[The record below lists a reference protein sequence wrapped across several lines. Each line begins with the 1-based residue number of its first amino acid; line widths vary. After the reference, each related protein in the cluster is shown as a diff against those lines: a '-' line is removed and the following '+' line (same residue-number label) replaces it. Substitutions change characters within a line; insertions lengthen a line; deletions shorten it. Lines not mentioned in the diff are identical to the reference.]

1 MRKPLTFIFLATIA
15 MTGCSKKT
23 TSGAAEECIKYSKV
37 PVSQIDKAS
46 AGTNGATTVY
56 FQVNSGCGQF
66 SKFIEKKSGNT
77 ITIDVEAVYKGCM
90 CTMDIPTRQT
100 SYKLKEKAAGTYYLK
115 FVSGENQFITDTVIV
130 K

>member
-1 MRKPLTFIFLATIA
+1 MRIPLTFIFLATIA

-23 TSGAAEECIKYSKV
+23 TSGATDDCIKYSKV

-46 AGTNGATTVY
+46 ASTNGKTNVY

-66 SKFIEKKSGNT
+66 NKFIEKKSGNT
-77 ITIDVEAVYKGCM
+77 ITIEVEAVYKGCM
-90 CTMDIPTRQT
+90 CTMDIPTRQAA
-100 SYKLKEKAAGTYYLK
+100 YQLKEKAAGTYYLQ
-115 FVSGENQFITDTVIV
+115 FVSGENTFITDTVIV

>member
-1 MRKPLTFIFLATIA
+1 MRIPLTFIFLATIA

-23 TSGAAEECIKYSKV
+23 TSGATDDCIKYGKA

-46 AGTNGATTVY
+46 ASGNNTTTVY
-56 FQVNSGCGQF
+56 FPVNSGCGQF

-90 CTMDIPTRQT
+90 CTMDIPTRKA
-100 SYKLKEKAAGTYYLK
+100 SYQLKEKAAGTYYLQ
-115 FVSGENQFITDTVIV
+115 FVSGENTFITDTVIV